1 MTFASVLSLS
11 LAAVLVQN
19 FIFVKFLGICP
30 FLGVSKKT
38 DTAVGM
44 GLAVIFVMTVAS
56 SVTYIVNEFVLVKLD
71 LMYMQTVVF
80 ILIIASLV
88 QFVELF
94 LMKMIPSLYKAL
106 GIYLPLITTNCA
118 VLGVALLNVTN
129 QYNFIESVL
138 YACMS
143 GVGFTVAIILFS
155 SVREHLEYAKY
166 PKAFEGF
173 PIALVTASL
182 LSIAFMGFQGLSI
195 F

>member
-155 SVREHLEYAKY
+155 SVREHLEYANY

>member
-11 LAAVLVQN
+11 LAAGLVQN
-19 FIFVKFLGICP
+19 FIFVQFLGICP

-155 SVREHLEYAKY
+155 SVREHLEYANY